1 MSTTRRPRTTEDVR
15 ATPRPGAG
23 GRVIRVGNYIIE
35 RRLGSGGQADVFLAR
50 DVVLR
55 RLVALKVLHRTSE
68 TNANVRGLEEARLI
82 ATLDHPN
89 IVRVHHVELSE
100 GVWYM
105 AMEYVDGGNLEMR
118 LHRLGALEP
127 VRALRLAA
135 TVADALQ
142 HAHKIGVLHRD
153 VKPQNLL
160 ETRAG
165 VLKLAD
171 FGLAGLRGAQD
182 SMENTA
188 RPVRLVGTPQYLAP
202 EVWNGEAPSV
212 QTDLYGLGAT
222 LFFMLTGQPPFQAR
236 NLRDMRQAHA
246 SQAIEVPPTVP
257 PAAAAI
263 VRRCMAKRPSERF
276 ASAKALFDE
285 LDVAVGALTGD
296 RRRPARSQAVTEAQ
310 EPILSHSAR
319 ANADAAV
326 LNMPLFANTREKLS
340 HVLGQS
346 PPIAVFYG
354 PAPDSLK
361 RLIRTVVDQGT
372 RKYFT
377 GARTMINASTASLG
391 ARLVEQLHLGHPPVP
406 AWHDRVIGELQ
417 PEASGGG
424 ALPSLMEIDLRRP
437 LSATEATDLI
447 ELGRR
452 AEGKS
457 ITFLVTCD
465 PITGQ
470 SLMHEIETS
479 GYGYLARSVG
489 MPEMRAGERGQYVR
503 LWTQHATGDRLRWTD
518 DALRLIRHSETFRKR
533 PVDRM
538 VHNAILIAHHAGM
551 KVLTS
556 WAVLGADAHGDYIQ
570 NGADVG
576 PPWRTRP
583 TTWPDPPTLE
593 MLIELRRTIDLE
605 TE

>member
-1 MSTTRRPRTTEDVR
+1 VAEVEIARYR
-15 ATPRPGAG
+15 
-23 GRVIRVGNYIIE
+23 IE
-35 RRLGSGGQADVFLAR
+35 RLLGTGGQADVFLAR

-127 VRALRLAA
+127 VRAMRLAA

-171 FGLAGLRGAQD
+171 FGLAGLRQQQE
-182 SMENTA
+182 SLENTA

-202 EVWNGEAPSV
+202 EMWVGEQASV
-212 QTDLYGLGAT
+212 HTDLYGLGAT
-222 LFFMLTGQPPFQAR
+222 LFFMLTGQPPFQAK
-236 NLRDMRQAHA
+236 NLRDMRNAHTSAPVEIPA
-246 SQAIEVPPTVP
+246 SVP

-263 VRRCMAKRPSERF
+263 IKKCMAKRPNERPVT
-276 ASAKALFDE
+276 AKALYDDLE
-285 LDVAVGALTGD
+285 AAVGTLTGD
-296 RRRPARSQAVTEAQ
+296 RRRPVRSPTVSQPA
-310 EPILSHSAR
+310 EPLLSHSAR
-319 ANADAAV
+319 SGADAAV
-326 LNMPLFANTREKLS
+326 LAMPLFANTREKLT
-340 HVLGQS
+340 HTLGQS
-346 PPIAVFYG
+346 PPIAVFHG

-391 ARLVEQLHLGHPPVP
+391 ARLVEQLHLGQPPVP
-406 AWHDRVIGELQ
+406 AWHDKVIGELQ
-417 PEASGGG
+417 PEAGGQG
-424 ALPSLMEIDLRRP
+424 TLPSLMELDLRRP

-489 MPEMRAGERGQYVR
+489 MPEMRASERGEYVR
-503 LWTQHATGDRLRWTD
+503 LWTQHATSDRLRWSA
-518 DALRLIRHSETFRKR
+518 DAIRLIRHSETFRKR

-538 VHNAILIAHHAGM
+538 VHNSIQIAHHAGM
-551 KVLTS
+551 RMLTT
-556 WAVLGADAHGDYIQ
+556 WAVLGADAHADYIQ
-570 NGADVG
+570 NAADIG
-576 PPWRTRP
+576 PQWRTRP
-583 TTWPDPPTLE
+583 VSWPDASTLE
-593 MLIELRRTIDLE
+593 MLFELRRTIDLE
-605 TE
+605 TD